1 VVGFGHGSSFRL
13 NQCGAVPGP
22 HQHLCGGE
30 PKVGLPV
37 VSRPGFSQ
45 RVHPLGRQE
54 PRVLVCAHDDVP
66 ATVVH
71 NAVVR
76 AAQERQVRQICCA
89 AVDPVDDMVRL
100 GPGGGTSAAGEAT
113 SVVTDHKCLPL
124 LRRHQPLLAPQ
135 VERRT
140 VVIDDDRRQL
150 AVTGDPAGTGRGDGS
165 EPGHPAGRHRVRSE
179 QRLVG
184 TTVGIPR

>member
-1 VVGFGHGSSFRL
+1 MVGFGHGSSFRL
-13 NQCGAVPGP
+13 NQCGAAPGP

-76 AAQERQVRQICCA
+76 AAQERQVA
-89 AVDPVDDMVRL
+89 GKSLMHPVGAYMVRCAEA
-100 GPGGGTSAAGEAT
+100 SAEVYCA
-113 SVVTDHKCLPL
+113 HRMCLT
-124 LRRHQPLLAPQ
+124 QW
-135 VERRT
+135 
-140 VVIDDDRRQL
+140 
-150 AVTGDPAGTGRGDGS
+150 TG
-165 EPGHPAGRHRVRSE
+165 
-179 QRLVG
+179 
-184 TTVGIPR
+184 